1 MKKGRVGARIA
12 GLLSAVWHR
21 HIPPWQRHE
30 GGETR
35 LTSNHGRRR
44 DPAEHRR
51 FQRPRI
57 LAGEVVAREQQ
68 PWNGGR
74 DSRPPQRTPPGK
86 RPARF
91 PYHLCPSPRKQL
103 APPAL

>member
-74 DSRPPQRTPPGK
+74 GSPPRRRRGAGK
-86 RPARF
+86 RRAFFPFYLVTSRWKRVGAR
-91 PYHLCPSPRKQL
+91 
-103 APPAL
+103 